1 MFIQEKET
9 IMKDFVENYKDIRI
23 CAHAYSDWSG
33 CKTLAECDRVSLRFA
48 VPCGN
53 GEWYTIT
60 TYTHMGELSAARVF
74 CHDRVTATEK
84 VVETPAELAEFING
98 IKPKDA
104 PSIVLEETGHSF
116 ARWAK
121 VSPKGT
127 IGVHYHQCASSYEK
141 EIPLPQDGEIVYDA
155 SKDWNGSEYRCNVFW
170 NGADAAKS
178 LWDNALNNLKRLQD
192 FCKREKEKE
201 DKELAVGATRI
212 EALLKFQNNAKT
224 IEEKISEKWNSMSTE
239 DKAKALKIGKT
250 AKKK

>member
-1 MFIQEKET
+1 
-9 IMKDFVENYKDIRI
+9 MKDFVENYKDIRI
-23 CAHAYSDWSG
+23 CAHAFSDWSG
-33 CKTLAECDRVSLRFA
+33 CKTLAECDRVSLKFA

-60 TYTHMGELSAARVF
+60 TYTDMGELSAARVF
-74 CHDRVTATEK
+74 CHDRVKETEK
-84 VVETPAELAEFING
+84 VVETPAELAEFLNG

-127 IGVHYHQCASSYEK
+127 ISVHYHSRGDAYQRD
-141 EIPLPQDGEIVYDA
+141 IPLPQDGELVDDA
-155 SKDWNGSEYRCNVFW
+155 SKDWRGYEYRCNVFW
-170 NGADAAKS
+170 NGSDAAKS
-178 LWDNALNNLKRLQD
+178 LWDKALNDLKRLQD

-212 EALLKFQNNAKT
+212 DALLKFQANAKT
-224 IEEKISEKWNSMSTE
+224 IEEKISEKWNLMSTE
-239 DKAKALKIGKT
+239 DKAKALKIGRA

>member
-1 MFIQEKET
+1 
-9 IMKDFVENYKDIRI
+9 MKDFVENYKDIRI
-23 CAHAYSDWSG
+23 CAHAFSDLGG
-33 CKTLAECDRVSLRFA
+33 CKTLADCTHVALTFA
-48 VPCGN
+48 VPCAN

-60 TYTHMGELSAARVF
+60 TDTYSEQIHYARIF
-74 CHDRVTATEK
+74 CHDMVKETEK

-104 PSIVLEETGHSF
+104 PSIVLEESGHAF

-127 IGVHYHQCASSYEK
+127 IAVHYHSGGDAYLRD
-141 EIPLPQDGEIVYDA
+141 IPLPQDGELVDDA
-155 SKDWNGSEYRCNVFW
+155 SKDWRGSEYHCNVFW
-170 NGADAAKS
+170 SGADAAKS
-178 LWDNALNNLKRLQD
+178 LWDKALNDLKRLQA
-192 FCKREKEKE
+192 FCKREREKE

-212 EALLKFQNNAKT
+212 DALLKFQENAKS

>member
-1 MFIQEKET
+1 
-9 IMKDFVENYKDIRI
+9 MKYFVENYKDIRI
-23 CAHAYSDWSG
+23 CAHAFSDWSG
-33 CKTLAECDRVSLRFA
+33 YKTLAECDRVSLRFA

-60 TYTHMGELSAARVF
+60 TYTNMGELSAARVF
-74 CHDRVTATEK
+74 CHDRVKDTEK

-127 IGVHYHQCASSYEK
+127 IGVHYHQSASSYDK

-155 SKDWNGSEYRCNVFW
+155 SKDWSGSEYRCNVFW

-178 LWDNALNNLKRLQD
+178 LWDKALNDLKRLQD
-192 FCKREKEKE
+192 FCKREKENE

-212 EALLKFQNNAKT
+212 EALLKFQANAKT
-224 IEEKISEKWNSMSTE
+224 LEEKISEKWNSMSTE

>member
-1 MFIQEKET
+1 
-9 IMKDFVENYKDIRI
+9 MKDFVENYKDIRL
-23 CAHAYSDWSG
+23 CAHAFSDWSG
-33 CKTLAECDRVSLRFA
+33 CKTLADCTHVLLKFA

-60 TYTHMGELSAARVF
+60 TYTHMGELSAARIF
-74 CHDRVTATEK
+74 GHDRVKETEK

-127 IGVHYHQCASSYEK
+127 ISVRYHSGGDAYQRD
-141 EIPLPQDGEIVYDA
+141 IPLPQDGELVDDA
-155 SKDWNGSEYRCNVFW
+155 SKDWRGSEYRCNVYW
-170 NGADAAKS
+170 NSADAAKS
-178 LWDNALNNLKRLQD
+178 LWDKALNNLKRLQD

-201 DKELAVGATRI
+201 TRELAVGATRI
-212 EALLKFQNNAKT
+212 EALLKFQENART
-224 IEEKISEKWNSMSTE
+224 IEDRIAEKWNSMSTE
-239 DKAKALKIGKT
+239 DKARTLKIERK
-250 AKKK
+250 AAKPKKK

>member
-1 MFIQEKET
+1 
-9 IMKDFVENYKDIRI
+9 MKDFVENYKDIRL
-23 CAHAYSDWSG
+23 CAHAFSDWSG
-33 CKTLAECDRVSLRFA
+33 CKTIADCTHVSLKFA

-60 TYTHMGELSAARVF
+60 TYTHMGELSAARIF
-74 CHDRVTATEK
+74 CHDRVKETEK

-127 IGVHYHQCASSYEK
+127 IAVRYHSGGDAYHRD
-141 EIPLPQDGEIVYDA
+141 IPLPQDGELVDDA
-155 SKDWNGSEYRCNVFW
+155 SKDWRGSEYRCNVFW
-170 NGADAAKS
+170 NVADAAKS
-178 LWDNALNNLKRLQD
+178 LWDKALNDLKRLQD

-212 EALLKFQNNAKT
+212 DALLKFQENAKT

-239 DKAKALKIGKT
+239 DKARTLKIARKSPKP
-250 AKKK
+250 KKK

>member
-1 MFIQEKET
+1 MAEYVK
-9 IMKDFVENYKDIRI
+9 NYDEIRI
-23 CAHAYSDWSG
+23 CVHAFSEWSG

-74 CHDRVTATEK
+74 CHDRVKETEK
-84 VVETPAELAEFING
+84 VVEIPAELAEFMNG

-104 PSIVLEETGHSF
+104 PSIVLEEAGHSF

-127 IGVHYHQCASSYEK
+127 IGVNYHQNASSYHK
-141 EIPLPQDGEIVYDA
+141 EIPLPMDGNIVEDA
-155 SKDWNGSEYRCNVFW
+155 AETWNGSEYRCNVFW

-178 LWDNALNNLKRLQD
+178 LWDKALNDLKRLQD
-192 FCKREKEKE
+192 FCRREKEKE
-201 DKELAVGATRI
+201 TRELAVGAARI
-212 EALLKFQNNAKT
+212 DALLKFQENART
-224 IEEKISEKWNSMSTE
+224 IEDRIAEKWNSMSTE
-239 DKAKALKIGKT
+239 DKARTLKIARK
-250 AKKK
+250 AAKPKKK

>member
-1 MFIQEKET
+1 
-9 IMKDFVENYKDIRI
+9 MKDFVENYKDIRI
-23 CAHAYSDWSG
+23 CAHAFSKWSEA
-33 CKTLAECDRVSLRFA
+33 KTLSECDRVSLRFA

-60 TYTHMGELSAARVF
+60 TYTNMGEISAARIF
-74 CHDRVTATEK
+74 CHDRVKETEK

-127 IGVHYHQCASSYEK
+127 IGVNYHQNASSYHK
-141 EIPLPQDGEIVYDA
+141 DIPLPADGDIVGDA
-155 SKDWNGSEYRCNVFW
+155 SEGWHGPEYRCNVFW

-178 LWDNALNNLKRLQD
+178 LWDKALNDLKRLQD

-212 EALLKFQNNAKT
+212 EALLKFQANAQT

-239 DKAKALKIGKT
+239 DKARALKIARKT
-250 AKKK
+250 AKPKKK